1 MVLTNWLQPARDA
14 RVNDTQR
21 VIDADQTTV
30 TRRRAGVADS
40 TPFTVRIVTANRAIR
55 ERQVGNSASVAADV
69 TVIAPTGTDLR
80 RHDILRTAGGALYR
94 VLFVAP
100 EQEWRIEA
108 DAVAEG

>member
-1 MVLTNWLQPARDA
+1 MVLANWLRPARDTRA
-14 RVNDTQR
+14 NDTQR
-21 VIDADQTTV
+21 AIDADPTTV

-40 TPFTVRIVTANRAIR
+40 TPFTVRIVTSNRAIR
-55 ERQVGNSASVAADV
+55 EGQVGNSASVVADV

-80 RHDILRTAGGALYR
+80 RHDLLRAASGALYR

-100 EQEWRIEA
+100 EQEWRVEA